1 MGLFYVTISVQYSHP
16 KDKYITMRFN
26 EISEAKPGTFT
37 QPTSVAPKTTQPVA
51 GAPKTAPPKTTA
63 PANSQAT
70 TQFASRDQIK
80 QLAAN
85 LKQDMPDVRFEV
97 ENKSGLPYIRVFGS
111 DKQTITNY
119 LKQYGYE
126 NLPIEQKQLGLSSKY
141 RSNILSY
148 NADGIIYS
156 MVVAGSGKKDN
167 DDGTGVSVSIKEFT
181 PTTLGL
187 AGKIYNRTSLIKDT
201 QAAVIARTKTRPE
214 LQQILLELIQVAAGG
229 QPALTPEAN
238 ANLSERARNQLSV
251 DFGEILAP
259 IKLAKGSDKIEFP
272 KEGNFPLIDV
282 IVGNNKYSVKSLTG
296 SGTSF
301 RSIQDLMDNF
311 ESSIGNDEAQE
322 KLFSLFKS
330 YHPKAGGKNVDKI
343 IAGSNHISVPE
354 YKKISEILGGDFTDY
369 ASLQSLLSKQK
380 FAKMPNEQ
388 GYSQFL
394 KMFYPAMVV
403 GNWGKP
409 VGLPADG
416 NYYMGTSK
424 GKEKPTEKEAGYPS
438 FRNNPVKAAT
448 DILTYVMGVGTL
460 NAVERGPDAQEYG
473 KMMTNI
479 VNQSPAWLGRLDI
492 TDSGQVIASAKPFT
506 ELQFKFQYHAPS
518 HKPGNNLPGFMII
531 Y

>member
-1 MGLFYVTISVQYSHP
+1 
-16 KDKYITMRFN
+16 MRFN
-26 EISEAKPGTFT
+26 EISEAKPVPAS
-37 QPTSVAPKTTQPVA
+37 QPPVA
-51 GAPKTAPPKTTA
+51 GAPKTTTTPEPEPDA
-63 PANSQAT
+63 
-70 TQFASRDQIK
+70 QFASRNQIK
-80 QLAAN
+80 ELAAN
-85 LKQDMPDVRFEV
+85 LAQDMPDVRFEV
-97 ENKSGLPYIRVFGS
+97 QNKSGLPYIRVFGS

-119 LKQYGYE
+119 LKQYGYD
-126 NLPIEQKQLGLSSKY
+126 NLPLEPKQFGLSSKY

-148 NADGIIYS
+148 NAGDVIYS
-156 MVVAGSGKKDN
+156 IVVAGSGKKD
-167 DDGTGVSVSIKEFT
+167 DDGKGVSVSIKEFT

-187 AGKIYNRTSLIKDT
+187 AGRIYNKASLIKDT
-201 QAAVIARTKTRPE
+201 QTAVINKTKTRPE
-214 LQQILLELIQVAAGG
+214 LQQILLELIEVAAGIR
-229 QPALTPEAN
+229 PALSPEAN
-238 ANLSERARNQLSV
+238 ENLSQRARDQLSV

-259 IKLAKGSDKIEFP
+259 IKLANKSDKIEFP

-282 IVGNNKYSVKSLTG
+282 IVGDLKYSVKSLTG

-311 ESSIGNDEAQE
+311 EGTIENDETQE

-343 IAGSNHISVPE
+343 IAGANHISVPE
-354 YKKISEILGGDFTDY
+354 YTKISEILGGDFTDY
-369 ASLQSLLSKQK
+369 ASLQALLNKQK
-380 FAKMPNEQ
+380 FAKMPNEK
-388 GYSQFL
+388 GYSEFL
-394 KMFYPAMVV
+394 KMFYPAMVA
-403 GNWGKP
+403 GDWGKP

-438 FRNNPVKAAT
+438 FRNNPAKAAT

-460 NAVERGPDAQEYG
+460 NAVERGPDAQEYA

-492 TDSGQVIASAKPFT
+492 TDSGQVVASAKPFT
-506 ELQFKFQYHAPS
+506 DLKFKFQYHAPS